1 MMTDKMI
8 DEALVEI
15 LRAKRALEALRS
27 ARKGAEVEEDRKRQW
42 SSDWIIDRHCMCE
55 HAAAKRATLDLTRK
69 LAQLRAG
76 K

>member
-1 MMTDKMI
+1 MMTDEMI

-15 LRAKRALEALRS
+15 LRAKRALEALRK
-27 ARKGAEVEEDRKRQW
+27 ARQGKTGYFGVNVVKG
-42 SSDWIIDRHCMCE
+42 SWIYPDQAKE
-55 HAAAKRATLDLTRK
+55 HAGAKRATLDLTRK